1 MRQNKEQ
8 EENKTI
14 TAAHRL
20 LYTFNHV
27 FFPPELPQEDDAD
40 ITEDLA
46 LTEDCRAAL
55 ESFMAYLPPE
65 DHLKWAAC
73 VKMLS
78 RMLQIRDPC
87 GDIIVENVKMNLGEM
102 TSGGRLGPG

>member
-1 MRQNKEQ
+1 MEKTEENK
-8 EENKTI
+8 ENKTI

-20 LYTFNHV
+20 LYIFNHV
-27 FFPPELPQEDDAD
+27 FFPPKLPQEDDAD

-46 LTEDCRAAL
+46 LTEECRAAL
-55 ESFMAYLPPE
+55 ESFVAYLPPE
-65 DHLKWAAC
+65 DHLKWEAC

-87 GDIIVENVKMNLGEM
+87 GDILVEKVKMNLGQM